1 MCPSGVQPTLV
12 GMYVRTIQRR
22 NKDGSVARYVQ
33 LAHNVRLPGRR
44 NPVAQVIHSFGREDE
59 LDRQALAR
67 LVRSISRFLE
77 PGEQLAAAGSEELR
91 FLDSCPFGGGYL
103 LDALWR
109 RLGIAAALE
118 RLARRRRVT
127 AAVER
132 LVFALVCN
140 RALAPSSKRAAL
152 EWAREDVH
160 LPGVSALGA
169 DPQVFYRAMD
179 FLLECEEEIQREVFF
194 SVANLLNLE
203 VDVIFFDS
211 SSTYFEIEDEDEP
224 DDEQGLEGLRRFGES
239 KDRRPDRP
247 QVVVGLAVTREGIPV
262 RCWVFPGNAS
272 DQVLIRQVKD
282 DLRAWKLNRVL
293 WVVDTGFAS
302 EENRRYLQRA
312 GGHYIMGEKL
322 RAGRANLEALARPGR
337 YRRIRDNL
345 EVKEVWVG
353 EGETRRRFVVCR
365 NLHEA
370 ARDQARR
377 ERALARI
384 AEELAAL
391 ERKRTT
397 EDRRD
402 AEALLLAHPSMGRYL
417 ARRRGRLIVDQQKV
431 RAEERVDGKFLLSSS
446 DDSLAAEEIALGYK
460 QLIEVERGWRTLK
473 HTLDLRPVHHRKEER
488 IRAHVLLCF
497 LALLLTRVIEVE
509 TTKTWPTVRRELE
522 RMHLGEFHGSAG
534 RVLQRTEI
542 TPGQLETLHAL
553 QIAEPPRFLAIEPA
567 KAA

>member
-1 MCPSGVQPTLV
+1 
-12 GMYVRTIQRR
+12 MYVRTIQRR

-44 NPVAQVIHSFGREDE
+44 NPVAQVIHSFGREDQ

-67 LVRSISRFLE
+67 LVRSISRFLG
-77 PGEQLAAAGSEELR
+77 PGEQLQAAGSEELR
-91 FLDSCPFGGGYL
+91 FLDSRPFGGGYV

-109 RLGIAAALE
+109 RLGIEAALE

-127 AAVER
+127 PAVER
-132 LVFALVCN
+132 LLFALVCN

-152 EWAREDVH
+152 EWAGEDVH
-160 LPGVSALGA
+160 LPGVSDLGS
-169 DPQVFYRAMD
+169 DPQAFYRAMD
-179 FLLECEEEIQREVFF
+179 FLLACDEEIQREVFF

-211 SSTYFEIEDEDEP
+211 SSTYFEIDDEDEG
-224 DDEQGLEGLRRFGES
+224 DETEEREGLRRFGES

-262 RCWVFPGNAS
+262 RCWVFPGNSS
-272 DQVLIRQVKD
+272 DQLLIRQVKD
-282 DLRAWKLNRVL
+282 DLRAWKLHRVL

-312 GGHYIMGEKL
+312 GGHYILGEKL

-337 YRRIRDNL
+337 YRQVRDNL

-353 EGETRRRFVVCR
+353 DGETRRRFVVCR

-370 ARDQARR
+370 QRDAAGR

-384 AEELAAL
+384 ADELAAL
-391 ERKRTT
+391 ERKRTAD
-397 EDRRD
+397 DRRD
-402 AEALLLAHPSMGRYL
+402 AEALLQAHPSIGRYL
-417 ARRRGRLIVDQQKV
+417 TRRRGRLVVDQHKV
-431 RAEERVDGKFLLSSS
+431 KAEQRVDGKFLLSSS
-446 DDSLAAEEIALGYK
+446 DDSLAADEIALGYK

-473 HTLDLRPVHHRKEER
+473 HTLDLRPVYHRKDER

-497 LALLLTRVIEVE
+497 LALLLTRLAEIE
-509 TTKTWPTVRRELE
+509 TTETWPTIRRELQ
-522 RMHLGEFHGSAG
+522 RIHLGEFRGSAG
-534 RVLQRTEI
+534 RVLQRTET
-542 TPGQLETLHAL
+542 TPAQLEILRALH
-553 QIAEPPRFLAIEPA
+553 INEPPRFLAIEPA

>member
-1 MCPSGVQPTLV
+1 
-12 GMYVRTIQRR
+12 MYVRTIQRR

-44 NPVAQVIHSFGREDE
+44 NPVAQVIHSFGREDQ
-59 LDRQALAR
+59 LDRQALQR

-91 FLDSCPFGGGYL
+91 FLDSRPFGGGYV

-109 RLGIAAALE
+109 RLGIEAALE

-127 AAVER
+127 PAVER
-132 LVFALVCN
+132 LLFALVCN

-152 EWAREDVH
+152 EWAAEDVQ
-160 LPGVSALGA
+160 LPGLSALGS
-169 DPQVFYRAMD
+169 DPQAFYRAMD
-179 FLLECEEEIQREVFF
+179 FLLACDEEIQREVFS

-211 SSTYFEIEDEDEP
+211 SSTYFEIDDEDEP
-224 DDEQGLEGLRRFGES
+224 DAEQGREGLRRFGES

-282 DLRAWKLNRVL
+282 DLRAWKLHRVL
-293 WVVDTGFAS
+293 WVVDTGFSS
-302 EENRRYLQRA
+302 EANRRYLQRA
-312 GGHYIMGEKL
+312 GGHYIIGEKL

-337 YRRIRDNL
+337 YRQVRDNL

-353 EGETRRRFVVCR
+353 EGESRRRFVVCR

-370 ARDQARR
+370 ARDRARR
-377 ERALARI
+377 ERALTRI
-384 AEELAAL
+384 ADELAAL
-391 ERKRTT
+391 ERKRTA

-402 AEALLLAHPSMGRYL
+402 AEALLTAHPSLGRYL
-417 ARRRGRLIVDQQKV
+417 TRRRGRLVVDQQKV
-431 RAEERVDGKFLLSSS
+431 KTEERVDGKFLLSCS
-446 DDSLAAEEIALGYK
+446 DDSLSADEIALGYK

-473 HTLDLRPVHHRKEER
+473 HTLDLRPVYHRKDER

-509 TTKTWPTVRRELE
+509 TSQTWPTIRRELQ
-522 RMHLGEFHGSAG
+522 RIHLGEFHGSAG
-534 RVLQRTEI
+534 RVLQRTET
-542 TPGQLETLHAL
+542 TPAQLEILRAL
-553 QIAEPPRFLAIEPA
+553 TIPEPPRFLAIEPA